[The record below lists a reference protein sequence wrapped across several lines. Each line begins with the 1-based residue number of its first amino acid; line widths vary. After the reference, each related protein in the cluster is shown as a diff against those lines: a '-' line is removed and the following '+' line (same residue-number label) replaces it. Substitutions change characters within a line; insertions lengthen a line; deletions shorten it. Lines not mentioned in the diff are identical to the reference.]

1 MISGVDINTALTLLG
16 FLLSIIAALIG
27 YMAKAI
33 TEIKTFSFKK
43 VASLEVDVKNTNR
56 ILSQIIT
63 DLKIVER
70 HATEIAVL
78 QSQLDDVRA
87 GVRQLYKRMHEV
99 ELEKK
104 GAS

>member
-1 MISGVDINTALTLLG
+1 MSGIDIDTALTLLG

-27 YMAKAI
+27 YMAKSI

-43 VASLEVDVKNTNR
+43 VASLEVDIKNTNR
-56 ILSQIIT
+56 ILAQIII

-78 QSQLDDVRA
+78 QSQLEDVRS
-87 GVRQLYKRMHEV
+87 GVRQLYKRLHEI
-99 ELEKK
+99 ETDKK
-104 GAS
+104 GSS